1 MCVYSITV
9 CVYMVI
15 HTSWGTR
22 RSQKIT
28 WGCGFSPSTLWN
40 LGLKLGSPALPLPAE
55 AFHQFPKVY
64 FALYFIEKFKDS
76 GWRG

>member
-9 CVYMVI
+9 CVYMAVHI
-15 HTSWGTR
+15 SWGTR

-40 LGLKLGSPALPLPAE
+40 LGLELGTQTQVTSLSITHRGISP
-55 AFHQFPKVY
+55 V
-64 FALYFIEKFKDS
+64 FKGVFCS
-76 GWRG
+76 TFYRGI